1 MWQFCHCWRLRL
13 RRRRRRNRRKRE
25 QLAPAASET
34 YTRVL
39 LEETS
44 TISTHFNSVGHF
56 DFSRVRHKHFLA
68 IFFRMFGEFSPRAF
82 WLFFLFLMR
91 LRSFDDRHQKNF
103 PTQSSSSCSSSVHTN
118 MVLAAW
124 PLTKMLSI
132 FIKRFIWLKKRKNT
146 YIRIYRIHFEFHFPA
161 FLLSFFGRRRAK
173 SILSFFFFFSR
184 MTFGKRGGGPKIE
197 WLAFASFFPSFQQ
210 SHVLTI

>member
-1 MWQFCHCWRLRL
+1 MWQFCHCWRL

-56 DFSRVRHKHFLA
+56 DFSRVRRKHFLA
-68 IFFRMFGEFSPRAF
+68 ILFRMFGDIFPSSFLAF
-82 WLFFLFLMR
+82 LSFLMR

-124 PLTKMLSI
+124 LQTKMLSI
-132 FIKRFIWLKKRKNT
+132 FIKRFIWPKRRKNS
-146 YIRIYRIHFEFHFPA
+146 IRIYRIHFEFHFPA

-173 SILSFFFFFSR
+173 SIFSFSFFFSR